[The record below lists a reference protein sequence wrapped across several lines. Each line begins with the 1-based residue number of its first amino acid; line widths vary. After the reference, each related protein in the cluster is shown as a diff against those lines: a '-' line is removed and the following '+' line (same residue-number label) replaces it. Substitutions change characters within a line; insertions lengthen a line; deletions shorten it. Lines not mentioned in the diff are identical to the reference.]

1 MTGTARDK
9 GTREKGKGKRDKG
22 QGKSVQE
29 AVSQVLID
37 RQRDAD
43 GLSRMVGVSALA
55 HAAMLAIIVVA
66 PSGWL
71 SPQVVDDVAP
81 MMITLGGAP
90 GPDAG
95 GLNPISGRSVQ
106 AVAEPTAKPR
116 VEPPPAPKPPEMVA
130 PSPTSKPAPRTPPKP
145 VEKPADKSSSRTPTT
160 GAAIK
165 EGSSR
170 VDTGAAP
177 IPFGGLSS
185 GGGGGDGART
195 DYANFCC
202 PEYLRLMTDQIKRN
216 WQRNQGAAGKVEMK
230 FVVQRDGTITAIAVE
245 KTSGQALLDQASQ
258 RALSLT
264 RLPPLPREFPER
276 MLTVYLIFE
285 YQR

>member
-1 MTGTARDK
+1 M
-9 GTREKGKGKRDKG
+9 
-22 QGKSVQE
+22 QE
-29 AVSQVLID
+29 AVSEILID
-37 RQRDAD
+37 RARETD
-43 GLSRMVGVSALA
+43 GLSRMVGVSLLG
-55 HAAMLAIIVVA
+55 HATLLAIIIVA
-66 PSGWL
+66 PSRWFAS
-71 SPQVVDDVAP
+71 SPADNVSP

-95 GLNPISGRSVQ
+95 GLNPISGQSVQ
-106 AVAEPTAKPR
+106 ALAESTAKPR
-116 VEPPPAPKPPEMVA
+116 VETRPAPKPPEMVA
-130 PSPTSKPAPRTPPKP
+130 PDPTAKPATKTPPKSIQ
-145 VEKPADKSSSRTPTT
+145 KPADKSASRTPTT
-160 GAAIK
+160 GAAVK

-177 IPFGGLSS
+177 IPFGGLST

-230 FVVQRDGTITAIAVE
+230 FIVQRDGTITGVEVE

-258 RALSLT
+258 RALVLT

-276 MLTVYLIFE
+276 MLTVYLVFE

>member
-1 MTGTARDK
+1 M
-9 GTREKGKGKRDKG
+9 
-22 QGKSVQE
+22 QE
-29 AVSQVLID
+29 AVSQILID
-37 RQRDAD
+37 RAREAD
-43 GLSRMVGVSALA
+43 GLSRMIGVSLLG
-55 HAAMLAIIVVA
+55 HAALLAVVILL

-71 SPQVVDDVAP
+71 NTSNIDEVTP

-116 VEPPPAPKPPEMVA
+116 VDTPPAPKPPEMVA
-130 PSPTSKPAPRTPPKP
+130 PSPTAKPAARTPPKP
-145 VEKPADKSSSRTPTT
+145 VEKPADRSSARTPAT

-177 IPFGGLSS
+177 IPFGGLST

-216 WQRNQGAAGKVEMK
+216 WQRNQGAAGTVEMK
-230 FVVQRDGTITAIAVE
+230 FVVQRDGTITGVEVE
-245 KTSGQALLDQASQ
+245 KSSGQALLDQASQ
-258 RALSLT
+258 RALLVT
-264 RLPPLPREFPER
+264 RLPPLPREFPDR
-276 MLTVYLIFE
+276 MLTVYLVFE